1 VIRLLVTWLLNS
13 CALYLVI
20 KLIPGV
26 QVDHLSTLIVATL
39 VIGLLNSFIRP
50 VVLLLTLPV
59 NVLTLGLFTL
69 VVNGLMFYLSAMLVD
84 GFRITGFAVAFFA
97 ALFFSIFSYILNTVF
112 GTK

>member
-1 VIRLLVTWLLNS
+1 MIRLLVTWILNS
-13 CALYLVI
+13 CALYLVM

-26 QVDHLSTLIVATL
+26 QVDHFSNLIVATL

-50 VVLLLTLPV
+50 VLMLLTLPL

-84 GFRITGFAVAFFA
+84 GFRITSFAVALIA
-97 ALFFSIFSYILNTVF
+97 ALLFSIFSYVLNIVF
-112 GTK
+112 TTK